1 MCTARKLIEYLET
14 LHPETQVD
22 VLKFYEGHYQSG
34 CGFVPPDLSTGVYHS
49 SNTCDGRYPH
59 GYLELGEE

>member
-34 CGFVPPDLSTGVYHS
+34 CGFVPLDLSTGVYYS